1 MYACCVAPTRK
12 PRRSVSA
19 TERKELAEAH
29 KLLRE
34 CAQVLKQAGV
44 SQNAIARRAK
54 YSSGYMPQLLR
65 DDSSPEKLT
74 RTSIARLAT
83 GIELL
88 ARDSSSRLTE
98 AERLRLRRH
107 LEALKARYGTV
118 RHEVIRPGQP
128 LKRSAINYVHRSID
142 GLLSEDLVQHDAFM
156 VDGVMGPP
164 FSGKTWALENLAF
177 SAADTHEVFYVDLSA
192 RTDGSEESVVVRFVE
207 ELRAHRAI
215 LADDDIEPFT
225 PKGPVRVQ
233 KLAQEVLLLVDAAR
247 VAVENQDRQLLVIV
261 DGPDR
266 AGDPYRLLGLLRE
279 LQQKGPRAFPGLAD
293 VWLVV
298 AFSEPGAT
306 EDKSTAI
313 RPTWPVGYFKE
324 DEVRRL
330 FELHQEVGSLR
341 DWSWDGKENG
351 IDKQIQLLGGHPG
364 LIAQFFDDCHRLG
377 REATAKGVI
386 SPVGSGWGLLDAQC
400 RRFAA
405 AWRRTQARSFRERSK
420 EIIESTD
427 IEAALTTLAYE
438 EDSLRRLLAR
448 FGLIQRTADNEVM
461 PFVESIGN
469 ALRTAVHAESVR
481 PSS

>member
-1 MYACCVAPTRK
+1 MYAPCVAPTRK
-12 PRRSVSA
+12 PRRAVSA

-54 YSSGYMPQLLR
+54 YSSGYMPQLLK

-88 ARDSSSRLTE
+88 ARDSGARLTE
-98 AERLRLRRH
+98 AERLRLRRN

-118 RHEVIRPGQP
+118 RHEVVRPGQP

-142 GLLSEDLVQHDAFM
+142 GLLSEDLVQHNAFM

-164 FSGKTWALENLAF
+164 FCGKTWALENLAF
-177 SAADTHEVFYVDLSA
+177 SAADTHEVFYVDLSV

-207 ELRAHRAI
+207 ELRDHRAI
-215 LADDDIEPFT
+215 LSPDADLEPFT

-247 VAVENQDRQLLVIV
+247 AAVENEERQLLVIV

-279 LQQKGPRAFPGLAD
+279 LQQKTRHFPGLTD

-351 IDKQIQLLGGHPG
+351 IDKQIQILGGHPG

-377 REATAKGVI
+377 SEATAEGVI
-386 SPVGSGWGLLDAQC
+386 SPVGSGWGLLEAQC

-405 AWRRTQARSFRERSK
+405 AWSRTQARSFRERSK

-427 IEAALTTLAYE
+427 IEAALKSLAYE
-438 EDSLRRLLAR
+438 EDSLRRLLTR
-448 FGLIQRTADNEVM
+448 FGLIKGTPDNEVM
-461 PFVESIGN
+461 PFVTSIGN
-469 ALRTAVHAESVR
+469 ALRIAVHAESVR